1 MGRPVLILGNS
12 GVGKTA
18 SLRNF
23 KEDEIFYIN
32 VLNKELPFKKTF
44 KYTLYSDD
52 YTTIRAKM
60 LGASNNGIKT
70 VVIDDS
76 GYLIT
81 NKFMRNQGNKKG
93 GAVFE
98 FYSQLAY
105 DFWDLINF
113 VKSQLKDDVIVYMI
127 MHEETNDLGEVKPK
141 TIGKLLN
148 EKVCVEGLFTIV
160 LRAIKMDNH
169 YLFRTQSNGL
179 DIAKTPIGMFEN
191 EEIENDLLIVNQTI
205 KEYYGGKSK

>member
-32 VLNKELPFKKTF
+32 VLNKELPFKKKF

-52 YTTIRAKM
+52 YAVIRAKM

-70 VVIDDS
+70 MVIDDS

-191 EEIENDLLIVNQTI
+191 EEIENDLQLVTKTI
-205 KEYYGGKSK
+205 KKYYGGK

>member
-1 MGRPVLILGNS
+1 MGVPVLIYGNS
-12 GVGKTA
+12 GAGKTA

-32 VLNKELPFKKTF
+32 VLNKELPFKKKF

-70 VVIDDS
+70 MVIDDS

-81 NKFMRNQGNKKG
+81 NKFMRNQGNKRG
-93 GAVFE
+93 NNVYD

-113 VKSQLKDDVIVYMI
+113 IKFQLVDDVIVYMV
-127 MHEETNDLGEVKPK
+127 MHEEIKESGEIKPK

-148 EKVCVEGLFTIV
+148 EKVNIEGLFTIV
-160 LRAIKMDNH
+160 LRAMKMDNH
-169 YLFRTQSNGL
+169 YLFRTQSNGF
-179 DIAKTPIGMFEN
+179 DVAKTSMTMFEN

>member
-191 EEIENDLLIVNQTI
+191 EEIENDLQLVTKTI